1 MSYAVFFD
9 KNNETIRLPVNPEE
23 INISKAQ
30 SIETYNVL
38 KLGQIAKPGDSELD
52 KYSFETE
59 LPGKQYGYV
68 VTAGDFKPA
77 DFYIKKF
84 QEWRDAKEPVRF
96 VKSNGEGDDLST
108 LVLIESIDIT
118 ESAGE
123 EGDYYASFKL
133 VEYKAHGKKEVYLF
147 TQTSSLS
154 TKLLA
159 KVTATT
165 REGEAPKLKTYTVAS
180 GDTLWS
186 IAKRFI
192 GNGAKYQD
200 LVKLNPKIKNPS
212 LIYVGQVI
220 KLP

>member
-23 INISKAQ
+23 ISISKAQ

-38 KLGQIAKPGDSELD
+38 NLGQIARAGDSELD
-52 KYSFETE
+52 KYSFEAE

-77 DFYIKKF
+77 DFYIEKF
-84 QEWRDAKEPVRF
+84 QKWCDAKEPIRF

-108 LVLIESIDIT
+108 LALIESINLK

-123 EGDYYASFKL
+123 EGDYYASFNL
-133 VEYKAHGKKEVYLF
+133 IEYKAHGKKEVSLI
-147 TQTSSLS
+147 TQTVNAS

-159 KVTATT
+159 KMTKTT
-165 REGEAPKLKTYTVAS
+165 REGEAPKPKTYTIVK

-186 IAKRFI
+186 ISKRFL
-192 GNGAKYQD
+192 GNGARYKD
-200 LVKLNPKIKNPS
+200 IVKLNPKIKNPS